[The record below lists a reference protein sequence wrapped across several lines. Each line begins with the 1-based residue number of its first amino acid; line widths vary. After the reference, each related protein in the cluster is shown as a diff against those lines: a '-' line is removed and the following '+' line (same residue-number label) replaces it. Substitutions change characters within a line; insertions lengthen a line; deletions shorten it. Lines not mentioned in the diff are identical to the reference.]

1 MDIDLDMDA
10 CLRPP
15 DPDALATVIR
25 LLRYAQETVP
35 TPLSEDT
42 VDGLLIRVFMTFH
55 ELISEILTDPVL
67 PMGGGLGVPLL
78 AGVHARTIADLLT
91 VLAMQSSNVASGHD
105 QHGKIEHAAA
115 LSERW
120 LRTIVEVCCD
130 QEEPRWHLTAAS
142 YVRIEA
148 GTLSKSAQ
156 ILRDEPRL
164 SLDPDDPRLRVRY
177 FPDRSSEETA
187 EDAGVMLVGCAAS
200 ALCMAAAVQ
209 PDFQFPPSPADAE

>member
-1 MDIDLDMDA
+1 MDIDFDVDA

-25 LLRYAQETVP
+25 LLSYARATVP
-35 TPLSEDT
+35 TPSSEDT
-42 VDGLLIRVFMTFH
+42 IDDLLIRVFMTFH

-67 PMGGGLGVPLL
+67 PMGGGVGVPLL

-91 VLAMQSSNVASGHD
+91 ILTMQPSNVAPDHT
-105 QHGKIEHAAA
+105 QNGKIEYSA

-130 QEEPRWHLTAAS
+130 QQEPRWHLTAAS

-148 GTLSKSAQ
+148 GSLSKSAQ

-177 FPDRSSEETA
+177 FPDRSSKETA

-209 PDFQFPPSPADAE
+209 PDFRFPPVPTDT